1 MSTLARP
8 RPDPGAGTVAS
19 LGRVPTYRIAEAA
32 NLLGVSDDTMRRLA
46 ESEGVT
52 TLDGSGRRVIE
63 GEVLAKLAQRRA
75 HQVEDPSAVGRS
87 ARNRLVGLVT
97 GVVSDTVMAQVEMQ
111 CGPARI
117 VSLMSTEAVQELDL
131 KVGDLAIAV
140 IKSTMVSVETPRS
153 GR

>member
-1 MSTLARP
+1 M
-8 RPDPGAGTVAS
+8 
-19 LGRVPTYRIAEAA
+19 PTYRIAEAA
-32 NLLGVSDDTMRRLA
+32 NLLGISDDTMRRLA
-46 ESEGVT
+46 EAEGVT
-52 TLDGSGRRVIE
+52 TLDASGRRVVD

-75 HQVEDPSAVGRS
+75 HQVEDPSGVNRS

-97 GVVSDTVMAQVEMQ
+97 DVVADTVMAQVEMQ

>member
-1 MSTLARP
+1 M
-8 RPDPGAGTVAS
+8 
-19 LGRVPTYRIAEAA
+19 PTYRIAEAA
-32 NLLGVSDDTMRRLA
+32 NLLGISDDTMRRLA

-52 TLDGSGRRVIE
+52 TLDASGRRVVD

-75 HQVEDPSAVGRS
+75 HQVEDPSGVNRS

-97 GVVSDTVMAQVEMQ
+97 DVVTDTVMAQVEMQ